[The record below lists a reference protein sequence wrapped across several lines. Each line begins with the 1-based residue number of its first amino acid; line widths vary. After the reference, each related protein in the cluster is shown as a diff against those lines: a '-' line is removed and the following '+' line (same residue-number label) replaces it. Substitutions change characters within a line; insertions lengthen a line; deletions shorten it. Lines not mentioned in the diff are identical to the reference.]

1 MYGKDMESVVRI
13 VNDNYSATTIDLALA
28 ESILID
34 PQW

>member
-1 MYGKDMESVVRI
+1 MYGKNMEKVVCI

-34 PQW
+34 PKW